1 MSPIEN
7 EQSEIMELKNVLWLE
22 DQFDDFG
29 AYLGRLFMAGYWVDC
44 VKSVSE
50 AIQRLRE
57 NEYIAVIFDIKVL
70 PGYLYEWIAFDQ
82 QKRLENPNFD
92 PNLGFELLKSIFNP
106 EKAEV
111 LLAPPLT
118 LDPKKFIVF
127 SVVFTKTNEIAAMG
141 IPPDQIIYKANSDLS
156 TLPNLVKKIEKMK
169 K

>member
-1 MSPIEN
+1 MSPIED
-7 EQSEIMELKNVLWLE
+7 EKAEMAELKNVLWLE

-29 AYLGRLFMAGYWVDC
+29 PYLSRLFMAGYWVDC

-50 AIQRLRE
+50 AIPRLRE
-57 NEYIAVIFDIKVL
+57 KEYLAIIFDIKVL
-70 PGYLYEWIAFDQ
+70 PGDLPEWIAFDQ

-92 PNLGFELLKSIFNP
+92 PNLGFELLKSLFNP

-111 LLAPPLT
+111 PLEPPLT
-118 LDPKKFIVF
+118 LDPRKFIVF
-127 SVVFTKTNEIAAMG
+127 SVVFTKTDELAVMG
-141 IPPDQIIYKANSDLS
+141 IPADQVIYKANSDLS